1 MSDTTPQ
8 LKRKRE
14 SLGGQQKK
22 VKKSRKSE
30 SIAEQD
36 AEDVTTNDVPVAE
49 PVSKVTTMKQKSK
62 DKIKS
67 IAAKSQG
74 IGTRDNAPIEL
85 PERKSKTKDKKALVG
100 DEKAQVDTVESNKVV
115 KADSPDSTRSQSKT
129 KKRTKGAAKWSISPV
144 QGGWFLPLDPVFS
157 FDEKHLLLATL
168 KSLQVYAT
176 ETSLLANTLPVGG
189 TGVVIT
195 AYAISTTKPNQVYV
209 ADSTGL
215 ITLWDWADGKKL
227 GRWDIGATVRNMAV
241 VVQPGGDDDLVY
253 CYEVSDGKHIV
264 NVHALRTKEQTS
276 KTELKRVIKSSSA
289 IHSFQVMLQGKYV
302 VIATIDS
309 ITVGKRLKTSKT
321 AVQDFEYVWREFQF
335 SKHITTFN
343 TYFRP
348 QQVTEKSKKSGQDQR
363 DVLDLAVG
371 DEIGVIFLFEDIL
384 ASFAALEK
392 NQKSNPNKTDNA
404 DSLRPK
410 RLHWHREAVGSVK
423 WSLDGMC
430 DVQYKSQSAK
440 NVRQLCHLW
449 RRRNCLD
456 HLAIS
461 DWEATAL
468 ATSHSCY
475 RKRCSVAHWY
485 RICYNARQ
493 QLCHCAFNH

>member
-30 SIAEQD
+30 SITQQD
-36 AEDVTTNDVPVAE
+36 GEDVTTNGGPVVDPIPTAKT
-49 PVSKVTTMKQKSK
+49 SKQKPK
-62 DKIKS
+62 DKSKLTAEIPEVN
-67 IAAKSQG
+67 
-74 IGTRDNAPIEL
+74 GTHDDAPVEL
-85 PERKSKTKDKKALVG
+85 PERKSKKKDKKVGAG
-100 DEKAQVDTVESNKVV
+100 DEKSQADTAEIKAVV
-115 KADSPDSTRSQSKT
+115 KVEKPSSTLLQPKA
-129 KKRTKGAAKWSISPV
+129 KKRSKNAARWSISPV
-144 QGGWFLPLDPVFS
+144 QGGWFLQHDPVYS
-157 FDEKHLLLATL
+157 VDEKYLLLATL

-189 TGVVIT
+189 SGVVVT
-195 AYAISTTKPNQVYV
+195 AYAISVTKPNQVYV

-215 ITLWDWADGKKL
+215 ITLWEWSAGKKL
-227 GRWDIGATVRNMAV
+227 GRWDIGATVRNMTV
-241 VVQPGGDDDLVY
+241 ILQPGGDDDLVY
-253 CYEVSDGKHIV
+253 CHEVSDGKHIV
-264 NVHALRTKEQTS
+264 NVHALRTKEQDS

-289 IHSFQVMLQGKYV
+289 IHSLQVLLQGKYV

-309 ITVGKRLKTSKT
+309 ITIGKRLKTSKT

-343 TYFRP
+343 TYFRT
-348 QQVTEKSKKSGQDQR
+348 QQVTEKSKKSGQEQR

-423 WSLDGMC
+423 WSMDGMC
-430 DVQYKSQSAK
+430 GMQ
-440 NVRQLCHLW
+440 H
-449 RRRNCLD
+449 NC
-456 HLAIS
+456 AAS
-461 DWEATAL
+461 
-468 ATSHSCY
+468 
-475 RKRCSVAHWY
+475 
-485 RICYNARQ
+485 
-493 QLCHCAFNH
+493 